1 MNLSEIEEKR
11 KTFGEIVELTPVEA
25 LSRADEIIEVIN
37 KAVVAQVEEGNYKTL
52 EKLYENAAETYL
64 LAAEKVPKESRDSV
78 AFPANYWS
86 MRARQMRLKLKWV
99 LDELLSGDLLRIE
112 PIASAITEMP
122 DLDKQ
127 YYLDESISKFK
138 DKETDVSNKAEKA
151 LVEIGPEAV
160 ESLIDALKD
169 KHPRMREC
177 AARTLGR
184 IGDVRAINEL
194 KKVAN
199 NDNFAAIRSIAKYA
213 LKEIEAKQESN

>member
-11 KTFGEIVELTPVEA
+11 KSFGEIVELTPVEA

-138 DKETDVSNKAEKA
+138 DKETDVRNKAEKA

-160 ESLIDALKD
+160 KPLIGALKD
-169 KHPRMREC
+169 EHPRMREC

>member
-11 KTFGEIVELTPVEA
+11 KSFGEIEELTPVEA

-37 KAVVAQVEEGNYKTL
+37 KAVEAQVEEGNYKTL

-138 DKETDVSNKAEKA
+138 DNETDVSNKAEKA
-151 LVEIGPEAV
+151 LVEIGLEAV
-160 ESLIDALKD
+160 ESLIGALQD
-169 KHPRMREC
+169 TQHPRMREC

-199 NDNFAAIRSIAKYA
+199 NDNYAAIRSIAEYA
-213 LKEIEAKQESN
+213 LEEIEAKQ